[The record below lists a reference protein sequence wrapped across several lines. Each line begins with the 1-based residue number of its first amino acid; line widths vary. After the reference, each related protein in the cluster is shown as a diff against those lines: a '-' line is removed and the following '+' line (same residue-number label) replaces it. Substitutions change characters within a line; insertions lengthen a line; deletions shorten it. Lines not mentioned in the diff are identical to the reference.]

1 MRKTNVLIV
10 GDDTY
15 FTDQISKILERLGCY
30 FLKANSKDAFQSIK
44 STNGLRKEDFDV
56 VIMPIEASEN
66 HNLTYYFKSEHIPIL
81 FLSTVESNNNTTI
94 HDGHTIFG
102 YSLEPIVASNLGIY
116 LEDALRKLSYHGIT
130 EQTEAN
136 LIVGGNLFVKKKNL
150 LCKIPVKSIVYIES
164 DKNYCTLVTKRE
176 KYVLKISLSK
186 FVQHFSKQEFLQIH
200 KRYVVQID
208 EIETIDLTNLEIQLQ
223 NITLPIGRVYKP
235 QLMDALKII
244 S

>member
-10 GDDTY
+10 EDGMD
-15 FTDQISKILERLGCY
+15 FAEQVSKILEKLDCQLLRVNY
-30 FLKANSKDAFQSIK
+30 RDALHFKK
-44 STNGLRKEDFDV
+44 SPDGFRKVDFDF
-56 VIMPIEASEN
+56 VIMPMEASEDN
-66 HNLTYYFKSEHIPIL
+66 ALVHFFKSEQLPIL
-81 FLSTVESNNNTTI
+81 FLSDVNSSDTLSIKDNN
-94 HDGHTIFG
+94 TIFG
-102 YSLEPIVASNLGIY
+102 YVLEPIVANNLGSS
-116 LEDALRKLSYHGIT
+116 LEYALRKLSGNKVT
-130 EQTEAN
+130 EQTEAT
-136 LIVGGNLFVKKKNL
+136 LIVGGNLFVKKRNL
-150 LCKIPVKSIVYIES
+150 LCKIPVKSIFYIES

-223 NITLPIGRVYKP
+223 NITLPIGRVYKS